1 LAAREG
7 VSPAQEGPKQQYR
20 TGRGRKGE
28 DAPYYTDGE
37 IWMAKLVA
45 RGEKAATPAKLLPV
59 PALIQV
65 KDKMFSW
72 ASRSGCVCR
81 PPE

>member
-1 LAAREG
+1 MTRFPLG
-7 VSPAQEGPKQQYR
+7 
-20 TGRGRKGE
+20 GRQ
-28 DAPYYTDGE
+28 TDCTTRSE

-59 PALIQV
+59 PTLIQV

-72 ASRSGCVCR
+72 ASRSGYICW